1 MIIHVVQQDETI
13 QSIADFYG
21 VSETILIQ
29 DNGLE
34 NENDLVIGQSLVIV
48 YPELTY
54 TVKDGDSLM
63 DIAKFHNVTV
73 MQLLQNNPYLA
84 EREYIYP
91 GDEIVINYNKKG
103 NITTHGNTVPYI
115 DKVTLRKTL
124 PYLTYLS
131 VLNYTATIEGDIISY
146 YDETEIIQIAKDYGV
161 MPLMLLTTL
170 TIQGEANIRTAYDLL
185 LNEDFQNKQIENILS
200 ILRTKGYYGINISFE
215 YISVSSLQ
223 VYENYFIKIANRLK
237 EEGYLV
243 FAIVN
248 PNITAIGNDIRYE
261 TADYTVLD
269 HIAHNIIFMNYEWA
283 KNTNPPSPISSIYN
297 MNVYL
302 EYQLEFILPDKIIAG
317 LATIGYDWELPF
329 SAGISSVNSLTHDR
343 AIDLARSVGAVIQF
357 DEKSQTPF
365 FRYSVNN
372 NYGNRIEHIVWFIDA
387 RSINAL
393 LELVSKYSLLG
404 TGIWN
409 ITIYNPQLWLIINS
423 QYKIEKVLI
432 E

>member
-1 MIIHVVQQDETI
+1 MIIHVVQQGETI
-13 QSIADFYG
+13 QSIAEFYG

-34 NENDLVIGQSLVIV
+34 NPNDLVIGQSLVIV

-84 EREYIYP
+84 DREYIYP
-91 GDEIVINYNKKG
+91 GDKIVINYNKKG
-103 NITTHGNTVPYI
+103 KITTHGNTVPYI
-115 DKVTLRKTL
+115 NKDTLRRTL

-131 VLNYTATIEGDIISY
+131 VLNYTATIEGEIISY
-146 YDETEIIQIAKDYGV
+146 YDDAEIIQITKDYGV
-161 MPLMLLTTL
+161 IPLMLLTTL
-170 TIQGEANIRTAYDLL
+170 TIRGEANIRTAYDLL

-248 PNITAIGNDIRYE
+248 PNITAIGNEIIFERASYSLIDQ
-261 TADYTVLD
+261 
-269 HIAHNIIFMNYEWA
+269 IAHNIIFMNFEWA
-283 KNTNPPSPISSIYN
+283 RSINPPSPISSIYN

-302 EYQLEFILPDKIIAG
+302 EYLLEFILPDKIIAG

-357 DEKSQTPF
+357 DEILFLPS
-365 FRYSVNN
+365 
-372 NYGNRIEHIVWFIDA
+372 
-387 RSINAL
+387 
-393 LELVSKYSLLG
+393 
-404 TGIWN
+404 
-409 ITIYNPQLWLIINS
+409 
-423 QYKIEKVLI
+423 
-432 E
+432 